1 MRTTTDRERDLAQAI
16 HDAVA
21 DFIKDKE
28 YTCEEVL
35 NALIALVVDAIE
47 HDDDPKEALE
57 SVRHAL
63 EANFPPEPTEH

>member
-1 MRTTTDRERDLAQAI
+1 MRMTSGRERDLAQAI
-16 HDAVA
+16 HDAMA
-21 DFIKDKE
+21 EFAKGKE

-57 SVRHAL
+57 SVRNAL
-63 EANFPPEPTEH
+63 EANFPH